1 MLYSEFLKGTRAP
14 ETPDT
19 YDQFQIIGQ
28 IYEDCEG
35 MTKEEA
41 YRIWKQTYGRELK
54 RRELRQRERL
64 ELLINRE
71 DYDSADRPHRAAIYH
86 ELSTLFWAA
95 YYNKDGS
102 RCRLATEGRCFTDVY
117 GITWILRYDGRYPN
131 GNTIFKINWKVRVKN
146 KAFWLALIPAVL
158 LLIQV
163 IASVFGYTLDL
174 GDLGNK
180 LLSVVEALFM
190 VLSILGIVVDP
201 TTDGVGD
208 SKQALTYTE
217 PKK

>member
-95 YYNKDGS
+95 YYNKD
-102 RCRLATEGRCFTDVY
+102 VY

-131 GNTIFKINWKVRVKN
+131 GNTIFKLCAVVR
-146 KAFWLALIPAVL
+146 
-158 LLIQV
+158 
-163 IASVFGYTLDL
+163 GRMLD
-174 GDLGNK
+174 
-180 LLSVVEALFM
+180 
-190 VLSILGIVVDP
+190 
-201 TTDGVGD
+201 TDF
-208 SKQALTYTE
+208 TN
-217 PKK
+217 